1 MKMAICAR
9 GQGLSAEVD
18 ERFGRCPYFVLVDMD
33 SGQVLESIENSNAE
47 ASGGAGPQAAQLLSR
62 HGAEVV
68 ALGNVGP
75 NAVAALEAAGIA
87 AYSGI
92 IGTVEATMQ
101 KFAEGSL
108 TKVAGPTVES
118 HSGMKK

>member
-1 MKMAICAR
+1 MKLAICSR
-9 GQGLSAEVD
+9 GQGLKAEVD
-18 ERFGRCPYFVLVDMD
+18 ERFGRCPYFVLVDME
-33 SGQVLESIENSNAE
+33 SREVLESIENSNVG

-62 HGAEVV
+62 HGVEVV

-92 IGTVEATMQ
+92 NGTVEATIQ
-101 KFAEGSL
+101 KYAEGSL

>member
-1 MKMAICAR
+1 MKLAICAR
-9 GQGLSAEVD
+9 GQGLKAEVD
-18 ERFGRCPYFVLVDMD
+18 ERFGRCPYFVLVDME
-33 SGQVLESIENSNAE
+33 SRQVLDSVENSNAE
-47 ASGGAGPQAAQLLSR
+47 ASGGAGPQAAQLLSK
-62 HGAEVV
+62 HGVKAV

-92 IGTVEATMQ
+92 SGTVESTMQ
-101 KFAEGSL
+101 KYTEGSL

>member
-1 MKMAICAR
+1 MKIAICAR
-9 GQGLSAEVD
+9 GQGLKAEVD

-33 SGQVLESIENSNAE
+33 SRQVLESIENSNAE

-62 HGAEVV
+62 HGVEVV

-92 IGTVEATMQ
+92 SGTVNTMQ
-101 KFAEGSL
+101 KFAEGTL
-108 TKVAGPTVES
+108 TKVAGPTVDS
-118 HSGMKK
+118 HSGMNK